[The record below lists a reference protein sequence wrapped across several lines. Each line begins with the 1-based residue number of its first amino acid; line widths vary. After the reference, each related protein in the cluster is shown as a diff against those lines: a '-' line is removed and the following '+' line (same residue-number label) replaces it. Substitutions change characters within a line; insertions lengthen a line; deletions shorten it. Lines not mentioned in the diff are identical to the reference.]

1 LVLALARPFI
11 AHNHKGDDD
20 MTTTTTTKP
29 GASLA
34 PGALDGQQDNRGPVY
49 LEGKEKRAVY
59 RISSLGQCQA
69 AVLAHLLPNDGWDG
83 PAPIPYHQRIA
94 MEAGHEFE
102 EAVKGWLEQAHGVT
116 ITEEQAAVEIPV
128 GGALLRGHIDGV
140 AVVDARFCQNWG
152 LDPKWAGAKLLFE
165 AKNMGKGPF
174 ADWTVDGIGGRPE
187 YGLQLTAYMKALGV
201 DGALYVVGERGWT
214 PSLGPDRLI
223 ITVITAQTP
232 GMPSWATI
240 AKRVIGLEK
249 ARKLGEVGCCTGS
262 KYSCGWRGMPWC
274 EQPSD
279 EGKKAEAEAAT
290 VVNERADLLDLILAE
305 REAKVAADRMAA
317 VHKALADKLKLE
329 IMKTSRGDRV
339 ELGSGIA
346 LRVTTSD
353 PSVYVKRYY
362 RRGFSASL
370 LKADL
375 PDVYGAEKYWTNSV
389 VVSVVVPKVKGDS
402 RATGEGD
409 DQGEAAGS

>member
-1 LVLALARPFI
+1 
-11 AHNHKGDDD
+11 

-29 GASLA
+29 GLT

-102 EAVKGWLEQAHGVT
+102 EAVKGWLEQEHRVT

-140 AVVDARFCQNWG
+140 AVVDDRFCEGWG

-174 ADWTVDGIGGRPE
+174 ADWTVDGIGGRIE

-232 GMPSWATI
+232 GMPNWATI
-240 AKRVIGLEK
+240 AKRVIALEK

-279 EGKKAEAEAAT
+279 EVKKAEAEAAT
-290 VVNERADLLDLILAE
+290 VINERADLLELILAE
-305 REAKVAADRMAA
+305 REAKAGADRMAA

-329 IMKTSRGDRV
+329 IMKTSSGSRV

-362 RRGFSASL
+362 RRGFSAAL

-389 VVSVVVPKVKGDS
+389 VVSVVVPKVKGDGQ
-402 RATGEGD
+402 AAGDGD
-409 DQGEAAGS
+409 DQGEGATS